1 MSDLLILAHGGSWD
15 RRFQISSLTA
25 SAVAGGKTVDL
36 AFFFAA
42 LDSWVKGCWD
52 ELDPEPPL
60 SAESLDA
67 VGAPSLSRMID
78 AAREPGPPDHTG
90 RLRLYACS
98 ASMRF
103 LGLDAA
109 AVQRRVDVIAGW
121 QSFSKLALE
130 AGTVVTF

>member
-1 MSDLLILAHGGSWD
+1 MADLLILAHGGSWD
-15 RRFQISSLTA
+15 RRFQVSSLTA

-42 LDSWVKGCWD
+42 LDSWVKGRWD
-52 ELDPEPPL
+52 ELDPQPPL
-60 SAESLDA
+60 TAEGLDA
-67 VGAPSLSRMID
+67 LGAPSLSRMVA
-78 AAREPGPPDHTG
+78 AAREEG
-90 RLRLYACS
+90 RLRLFACS

-121 QSFSKLALE
+121 QSFSNLALE
-130 AGTVVTF
+130 AGTVVTL